1 MTTKNT
7 HWRRCARL
15 ALVAACLGLGI
26 TPASA
31 NWKPVEKVETYA
43 ISGATGIDLYRSIG
57 ERGPKIGMGRAIAYT
72 DFDLKWSRDYRPQPD
87 GSCTLVTAR
96 PHVIITYRLPKP
108 SGPLPPAVKAKW
120 ESFIAG
126 IIAHEKVHG
135 EMIVDLVKAI
145 EAVSVGL
152 TAADDKGC
160 QKVRADLQ
168 GRLGPLSREQ
178 RARSRAFDQE
188 EMSNGG
194 NVHRLILAL
203 VN

>member
-1 MTTKNT
+1 MQ
-7 HWRRCARL
+7 AAPRL
-15 ALVAACLGLGI
+15 ALIAACLALCVE
-26 TPASA
+26 PARA

-57 ERGPKIGMGRAIAYT
+57 EKGPKIGVGRAIAYT

-108 SGPLPPAVKAKW
+108 AGALPAATKARW
-120 ESFIAG
+120 DAFIAG
-126 IIAHEKVHG
+126 ITAHEKVHG

-152 TAADDKGC
+152 TAADDRKC

-168 GRLGPLSREQ
+168 SKLGPLSQAQ

-194 NVHRLILAL
+194 NVHQLILAL

>member
-1 MTTKNT
+1 MESMQ
-7 HWRRCARL
+7 AAPRL
-15 ALVAACLGLGI
+15 VLIAACLALCVE
-26 TPASA
+26 PARA

-57 ERGPKIGMGRAIAYT
+57 EKGPKIGVGRAIAYT

-96 PHVIITYRLPKP
+96 PHDIITSRLPNP
-108 SGPLPPAVKAKW
+108 TGARPAATKARW
-120 ESFIAG
+120 DAFIAG
-126 IIAHEKVHG
+126 ITAHEKVHG

-152 TAADDKGC
+152 TAPADPGC

-168 GRLGPLSREQ
+168 SKLGPLSQAQ

-194 NVHRLILAL
+194 NVHQLILAL